1 MQQSSLGAGSLA
13 LVPVMRMQS
22 VWPSRPCLGASDR
35 TSSMCLQAAPRVK
48 AEEANHPRSYSP
60 KPLASRTE
68 PIRVGRFGST
78 VSRLHSSCARNS
90 GKGSVKSSKAVGFE
104 EPECVYVCVRASVF
118 VAESLCFEECM
129 F

>member
-78 VSRLHSSCARNS
+78 VCRRPSSDARNS
-90 GKGSVKSSKAVGFE
+90 GKGSGESNKAMGIE
-104 EPECVYVCVRASVF
+104 EPECVYVFVRASVF
-118 VAESLCFEECM
+118 GANSL
-129 F
+129 

>member
-1 MQQSSLGAGSLA
+1 MLGSHVDATKFPGCKELGPGARDEDAMRLA
-13 LVPVMRMQS
+13 L
-22 VWPSRPCLGASDR
+22 R
-35 TSSMCLQAAPRVK
+35 TSGMCLQAAPRVK

-104 EPECVYVCVRASVF
+104 QPECVYVCVRASVF